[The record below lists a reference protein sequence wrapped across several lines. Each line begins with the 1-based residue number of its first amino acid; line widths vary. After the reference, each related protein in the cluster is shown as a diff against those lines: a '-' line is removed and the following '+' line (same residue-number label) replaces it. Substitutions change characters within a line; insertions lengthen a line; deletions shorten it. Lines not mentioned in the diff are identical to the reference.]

1 MKNENKIIIY
11 KDDSGLLNINVLY
24 SDEDIWVTKKQLIEV
39 YNTTRQ
45 NIEYHLKNIY
55 ETNELSE
62 DSTCK
67 EILQV
72 QNEGNREVKRSVEYY
87 NLDIIIA
94 LGYRI
99 QSEVATRFRTWATK
113 RLHEYIQKGFAM
125 DDERLKQ
132 GENRYFK
139 ELLQR
144 IRDIRSSERNFY
156 QQVTDIYATSIDYD
170 PRNKITKEFFATVQN
185 KMHYAIHKH
194 TAAEVIH
201 NRVNSEKP
209 LVGMTNYKGNY
220 VTKDDVV
227 IAKNYLNEIELNKLN
242 LLVSGYLDY
251 AELQALELKSMKMK
265 DWVDFLDKQIINLQ
279 KSLLIGSG
287 TISHEVAVKKAT
299 KEYELYR
306 EKELKNLVS
315 DFDKVIKNIGNSNKK
330 NN

>member
-1 MKNENKIIIY
+1 MKNKNKIIIY